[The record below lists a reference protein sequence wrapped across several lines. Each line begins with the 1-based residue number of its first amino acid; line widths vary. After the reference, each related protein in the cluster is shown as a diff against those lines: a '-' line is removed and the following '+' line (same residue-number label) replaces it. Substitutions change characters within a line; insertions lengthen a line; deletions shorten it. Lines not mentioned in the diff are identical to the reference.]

1 MKDTVTKRI
10 SVNLN
15 KTTAETA
22 DLVIAKLG
30 LKTSDVVSML
40 LTQIADTGTL
50 PVSFSI
56 SEYDKLKA
64 QLVAA
69 THNSPSQSVETP
81 AEIAEFFED

>member
-15 KTTAETA
+15 RTTAEAA
-22 DLVIAKLG
+22 DLVITKLG
-30 LKTSDVVSML
+30 LKTNDVVSML
-40 LTQIADTGTL
+40 LTQIAETGTL

-56 SEYDKLKA
+56 KNYDKLKA

-69 THNSPSQSVETP
+69 THNTPSQTVETP